1 MPVTERIRRRFGR
14 KSPEHLLLCLYHRR
28 EGKRVKEG
36 RRNGRKVSD
45 GANEKARNNVMEIG
59 RKEKNAKGKIS
70 DGEKNS
76 EKVSN
81 AQSDRNS
88 TQNRTN
94 LTVSLTVSL
103 TF

>member
-1 MPVTERIRRRFGR
+1 
-14 KSPEHLLLCLYHRR
+14 
-28 EGKRVKEG
+28 VKEG

-45 GANEKARNNVMEIG
+45 GAKGKARNNVMEIG
-59 RKEKNAKGKIS
+59 RKEKNVKGKIS